1 MISKERKLI
10 ILLPPK
16 TASTSIEDAFKKS
29 EIKFDNPNKIVD
41 YPTLHLKLSEICET
55 HNIQNPEEYKIIQF
69 TRNPYYRFVS
79 SYYHLIKI
87 TPNYKEIIF
96 NGMNFDEFVFHI
108 DKCKSSE
115 NFIKEFFGDDSHY
128 YENLRKKKSW
138 SGVRMFDEQIMHN
151 DIGSKINYFKI
162 ENLSKNLKIVSD
174 LISIEIGPVR
184 NLNRNPI
191 DINYDNLLDSECKE
205 IIYKNFISDFKVLGY
220 DK

>member
-128 YENLRKKKSW
+128 YKNLRIKKNW
-138 SGVRMFDEQIMHN
+138 SGVRMFEEQVTYN
-151 DIGSKINYFKI
+151 DLGLKIDYFKT
-162 ENLSKNLKIVSD
+162 EDLYNNLKIISS
-174 LISIEIGPVR
+174 LISVEIPPILH
-184 NLNRNPI
+184 LNKNPI
-191 DINYDNLLDSECKE
+191 NVNYNNLLDSELKV
-205 IIYKNFISDFKVLGY
+205 IIYKNFISDFEILDYEK
-220 DK
+220 

>member
-79 SYYHLIKI
+79 SYYYLIKI

-184 NLNRNPI
+184 NLNRNPV